1 MMVCTLCL
9 PRENTTSGFIITL
22 LWVSSPNLDWPI
34 SADGKMD
41 RLPRAHCTQ
50 LVMGL
55 ENQWGRKR
63 PLRYHRYF
71 QVHALTRSTLTYS
84 LSCVSSFF
92 LPFSL
97 TGFLQLLVSF
107 CSIRAPNY
115 YLLNRS
121 QSIPFLPHPRMR
133 LSKRGIDV
141 LLYCNSVI
149 TSENRQ
155 LSWEHSH
162 LSSVT

>member
-55 ENQWGRKR
+55 ENQLGRKR

-71 QVHALTRSTLTYS
+71 QVRALTRSTLTYS

-115 YLLNRS
+115 LPFKQITEHPFPTSSQDEAVQERYWCAALL
-121 QSIPFLPHPRMR
+121 
-133 LSKRGIDV
+133 
-141 LLYCNSVI
+141 
-149 TSENRQ
+149 
-155 LSWEHSH
+155 
-162 LSSVT
+162 